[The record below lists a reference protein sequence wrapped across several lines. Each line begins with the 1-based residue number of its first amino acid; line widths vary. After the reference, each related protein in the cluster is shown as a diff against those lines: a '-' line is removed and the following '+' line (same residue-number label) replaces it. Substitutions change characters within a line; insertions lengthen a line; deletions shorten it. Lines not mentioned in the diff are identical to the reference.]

1 MPAVP
6 THYRNL
12 RVSETASDQEIREAY
27 RRLSKRYHPDFNPDN
42 AEALRIMQLVNK
54 AYAVLSDPEQRK
66 RHDAWIA
73 AQRQAQTGN
82 PLLQRALAWRRRQ
95 NNKQF
100 WLVLGIGLLLGLLV
114 LQAWWWLGRSPAAP
128 KSPPSAVALLADS
141 GKGAAYQRPAKAP
154 NGSAW
159 PYFSDYIAGYP
170 VAAQN
175 GQSIASIANHGAD
188 RMVELQMQ
196 QSEGWQNVRTF
207 YMPAQGFFTLY
218 ELGAGQYR
226 LLYVDLDSGKNT
238 QTEVWQIQKQDDSP
252 VYPDAGIVLPPTS

>member
-42 AEALRIMQLVNK
+42 PEALRIMQLVNK

-73 AQRQAQTGN
+73 AQRRAKAAS
-82 PLLQRALAWRRRQ
+82 PLLQRAIAWRKRQ

-114 LQAWWWLGRSPAAP
+114 LQAWWWLASPGAAQ
-128 KSPPSAVALLADS
+128 KSPPSAVAQLVESGS
-141 GKGAAYQRPAKAP
+141 GKAYQRPDKAP

-188 RMVELQMQ
+188 RLVELQMQ
-196 QSEGWQNVRTF
+196 QGEAWQNVRTF
-207 YMPAQGFFTLY
+207 YMPARGFFTLY

-226 LLYVDLDSGKNT
+226 LFYIDLDSGKNT
-238 QTEVWQIQKQDDSP
+238 QTEAWPIQKQDDSP
-252 VYPDAGIVLPPTS
+252 VYPDAGIVLPPTP